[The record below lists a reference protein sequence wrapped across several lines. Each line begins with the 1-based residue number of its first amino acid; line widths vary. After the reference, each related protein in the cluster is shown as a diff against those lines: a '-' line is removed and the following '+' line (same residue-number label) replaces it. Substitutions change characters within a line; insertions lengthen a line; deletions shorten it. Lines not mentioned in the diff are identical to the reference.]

1 MLISNKYLIKVFF
14 GIYYLKIDLFFVV
27 EALSGNWGILLILL
41 LRFISIIIPVLP
53 GTYCLLISGY
63 LFGLVN
69 GLLISFIADLVA
81 CSISFSLSKKYGRK
95 ILKRLMSKKY
105 LNKFENLSK
114 NYLEKNFFLL
124 TGFLMTGWFDF
135 VSYGIGLTKLRRR
148 KFLLAL
154 ILSVLLSNL
163 PFVATGNGFRVL
175 KNQNFNIKGILDGNV
190 PSLEKEYLILFIVSV
205 ILIFSIGI
213 IGAVI
218 DKKYI
223 QSVPIIKNIEDK

>member
-1 MLISNKYLIKVFF
+1 MIL
-14 GIYYLKIDLFFVV
+14 VV

-41 LRFISIIIPVLP
+41 LRLISIVIPILP

-69 GLLISFIADLVA
+69 GLLISFVADLLS
-81 CSISFSLSKKYGRK
+81 CSISFSLSKRFGRK
-95 ILKRLMSKKY
+95 ILKRVMSKKY

-114 NYLEKNFFLL
+114 KYLEKNFFLL

-135 VSYGIGLTKLRRR
+135 VSYGVGLTKLRWR

-154 ILSVLLSNL
+154 IVSVLLSDL
-163 PFVATGNGFRVL
+163 PFVATGNGFRKL
-175 KNQNFNIKGILDGNV
+175 QNQNFNIKKILDGNV
-190 PSLEKEYLILFIVSV
+190 PSLQKEYLIIFIISV

-213 IGAVI
+213 IGTFI
-218 DKKYI
+218 DRKYMK
-223 QSVPIIKNIEDK
+223 SFPESENDF

>member
-1 MLISNKYLIKVFF
+1 M
-14 GIYYLKIDLFFVV
+14 V

-41 LRFISIIIPVLP
+41 LRLISIVIPILP

-69 GLLISFIADLVA
+69 GLLISFVADLLS
-81 CSISFSLSKKYGRK
+81 CSISFSLSKRFGRK
-95 ILKRLMSKKY
+95 ILKRVMSKKY

-114 NYLEKNFFLL
+114 KYLEKNFFLL

-135 VSYGIGLTKLRRR
+135 VSYGVGLTKLRWR

-154 ILSVLLSNL
+154 IVSVLLSDL
-163 PFVATGNGFRVL
+163 PFVATGNGFRKL
-175 KNQNFNIKGILDGNV
+175 QNQNFNIKKILDGNV
-190 PSLEKEYLILFIVSV
+190 PSLQKEYLIIFIISV

-213 IGAVI
+213 IGTFI
-218 DKKYI
+218 DRKYMK
-223 QSVPIIKNIEDK
+223 SFPESENDF

>member
-1 MLISNKYLIKVFF
+1 M
-14 GIYYLKIDLFFVV
+14 V
-27 EALSGNWGILLILL
+27 EALSGNLGILLILL
-41 LRFISIIIPVLP
+41 LRFISIVIPVLP

-135 VSYGIGLTKLRRR
+135 VSYGVGLTKLRWR

-154 ILSVLLSNL
+154 IVSVLLSDL

>member
-1 MLISNKYLIKVFF
+1 M
-14 GIYYLKIDLFFVV
+14 V

-41 LRFISIIIPVLP
+41 LRSTSIVIPILP

-69 GLLISFIADLVA
+69 GLLISFIADLLA
-81 CSISFSLSKKYGRK
+81 CSISFTLSKKFGRK
-95 ILKRLMSKKY
+95 ILQRVMSKKY

-114 NYLEKNFFLL
+114 KYLEKNFFLL

-135 VSYGIGLTKLRRR
+135 VSYGVGLTKLRFR

-154 ILSVLLSNL
+154 IVSVLLSDL
-163 PFVATGNGFRVL
+163 PFVATGNGFREL
-175 KNQNFNIKGILDGNV
+175 QSQNFNIKKIIDGEA
-190 PSLEKEYLILFIVSV
+190 PSLQREYLIVFVVSV

-213 IGAVI
+213 VGAFI
-218 DKKYI
+218 ERKYLK
-223 QSVPIIKNIEDK
+223 STHKT

>member
-1 MLISNKYLIKVFF
+1 MIL
-14 GIYYLKIDLFFVV
+14 VV

-41 LRFISIIIPVLP
+41 LRLISIVIPILP

-69 GLLISFIADLVA
+69 GLLISFIADLLS
-81 CSISFSLSKKYGRK
+81 CSISFSLSKRFGRK
-95 ILKRLMSKKY
+95 ILKRVMSKKY

-114 NYLEKNFFLL
+114 KYLEKNFFLL

-135 VSYGIGLTKLRRR
+135 VSYGVGLTKLRWR

-154 ILSVLLSNL
+154 IVSVLLSDL
-163 PFVATGNGFRVL
+163 PFVATGNGFRKL
-175 KNQNFNIKGILDGNV
+175 QNQNFNIKKILDGNV
-190 PSLEKEYLILFIVSV
+190 PSLQKEYLIIFIISV

-213 IGAVI
+213 IGTFI
-218 DKKYI
+218 DRKYMK
-223 QSVPIIKNIEDK
+223 SFPESENDF

>member
-1 MLISNKYLIKVFF
+1 MILLT
-14 GIYYLKIDLFFVV
+14 

-41 LRFISIIIPVLP
+41 LRLISIVIPILP

-69 GLLISFIADLVA
+69 GLLISFVADLLS
-81 CSISFSLSKKYGRK
+81 CSISFSLSKRFGRK
-95 ILKRLMSKKY
+95 ILKRVMSKKY

-114 NYLEKNFFLL
+114 KYLEKNFFLL

-135 VSYGIGLTKLRRR
+135 VSYGVGLTKLRWR

-154 ILSVLLSNL
+154 IVSVLLSDL
-163 PFVATGNGFRVL
+163 PFVATGNGFRKL
-175 KNQNFNIKGILDGNV
+175 QNQNFNIKKILDGNV
-190 PSLEKEYLILFIVSV
+190 PSLQKEYLIIFIVSV

-213 IGAVI
+213 LGTFI
-218 DKKYI
+218 DRKYMK
-223 QSVPIIKNIEDK
+223 SFPEAENDV

>member
-1 MLISNKYLIKVFF
+1 MIL
-14 GIYYLKIDLFFVV
+14 VV

-41 LRFISIIIPVLP
+41 LRLISIVIPILP

-69 GLLISFIADLVA
+69 GLLISFVADLLS
-81 CSISFSLSKKYGRK
+81 CSISFSLSKRFGRK
-95 ILKRLMSKKY
+95 ILKRVMSKKY

-114 NYLEKNFFLL
+114 KYLEKNFFLL

-135 VSYGIGLTKLRRR
+135 VSYGVGLTKLRWR

-154 ILSVLLSNL
+154 IVSVLLSDL
-163 PFVATGNGFRVL
+163 PFVATGNGFRKL
-175 KNQNFNIKGILDGNV
+175 QNQNFNIKKILDGNV
-190 PSLEKEYLILFIVSV
+190 PSLQKEYLIIFIVSV

-213 IGAVI
+213 IGTFI
-218 DKKYI
+218 DRKYMK
-223 QSVPIIKNIEDK
+223 SFPESENDF